1 MLILRYKY
9 KVMTVYY
16 RTRKIPATKIKYAID
31 IEISLG
37 RRRQFR
43 CSTGL
48 FINDKNNLHK
58 NKVRNVLTED
68 KPKDKNKTLSD
79 LKKHVEDQLYIHEAE
94 GTFVT
99 KELCKRIVTDFGK
112 ASVNAK
118 KEVNKFDIMNHLD
131 DFIELCK
138 SGYIL
143 TEEESKYTENGIKKF
158 VTFRN
163 HLSEY
168 IRQRDNI
175 KPPQIDK
182 KLFRDLQIFL
192 SNYKTKNGTQKKL
205 INNSINKNIAILK
218 TFLKKYI
225 IGHLGISLRNYKSDS
240 VKRLK
245 DDKKGKV
252 LTYLDVSEIT
262 RLYNYDLSD
271 REPIYEFVRDQWVF
285 IALTCGIRIED
296 YLELDEKHN
305 IVNINNSGKD
315 ILCLSFYQS
324 KTDGK
329 VVAPIGNIGK
339 AILKKHN
346 GTLPKVGVTLSNK
359 LMKKICR
366 WASIDSRVYAQ
377 KIKGETLRSFKKY
390 ELVGNHTARRS
401 FCTNSYKA
409 GVSEF
414 RIMQIS
420 GHKDRE
426 AFFGYIGT
434 TKEENALLF
443 SDTKYFK
450 LINDIDTTVRNLR
463 RV

>member
-1 MLILRYKY
+1 
-9 KVMTVYY
+9 MTVYY
-16 RTRKIPATKIKYAID
+16 RTRKIPANKIKYAID

-37 RRRQFR
+37 RGRQFR

-68 KPKDKNKTLSD
+68 KPKEKNKTLSD
-79 LKKHVEDQLYIHEAE
+79 LKKYVEDQLYIHEAE

-99 KELCKRIVTDFGK
+99 KELCKSIVTDFGK

-118 KEVNKFDIMNHLD
+118 KEVNNFDIMEHLN
-131 DFIELCK
+131 DFIEKCK

-143 TEEESKYTENGIKKF
+143 TDDEGRYTENGIKKF
-158 VTFRN
+158 ITFRN

-168 IRQRDNI
+168 VRQKGNIR
-175 KPPQIDK
+175 PPQIDK

-192 SNYKTKNGTQKKL
+192 SDYTTKNGTQRTL
-205 INNSINKNIAILK
+205 INNSINKNIAIFK
-218 TFLKKYI
+218 TFLNKYI
-225 IGHLGISLRNYKSDS
+225 INQLEISLRNYKSDT

-252 LTYLDVSEIT
+252 LTYLDIGEIQ

-271 REPIYEFVRDQWVF
+271 REPVYEIVRDQWVF

-296 YLELDEKHN
+296 YLDLDKRHN
-305 IVNINNSGKD
+305 IININEDGKD
-315 ILCLSFYQS
+315 ILSLTFYQS

-339 AILKKHN
+339 AILKKYN
-346 GTLPKVGVTLSNK
+346 GNLPKVGVTLSNK
-359 LMKKICR
+359 LIKKICR
-366 WASIDSRVYAQ
+366 WASINSRVYAQ
-377 KIKGETLRSFKKY
+377 KIKGEPVRSFKKY

-409 GVSEF
+409 GVSENK
-414 RIMQIS
+414 IMQIS

-434 TKEENALLF
+434 TKEENAKMF
-443 SDTKYFK
+443 SETKYFK
-450 LINDIDTTVRNLR
+450 LINEIDTPVRNLR
-463 RV
+463 TV

>member
-1 MLILRYKY
+1 
-9 KVMTVYY
+9 MTVYY
-16 RTRKIPATKIKYAID
+16 RTRKIPANKIKYAID

-37 RRRQFR
+37 RGRQFR

-58 NKVRNVLTED
+58 NKVRNVLSED
-68 KPKDKNKTLSD
+68 KPKEKNKTLSD
-79 LKKHVEDQLYIHEAE
+79 LKKFVEDQLYIYEAE

-99 KELCKRIVTDFGK
+99 KELCKSIVTDFGK

-118 KEVNKFDIMNHLD
+118 KEVNNFDIMEHLD
-131 DFIELCK
+131 DFIEKCK

-143 TEEESKYTENGIKKF
+143 TDEEGKYTENGIKKF
-158 VTFRN
+158 ITFRN

-168 IRQRDNI
+168 VRQKGNIR
-175 KPPQIDK
+175 PPQIDK

-192 SNYKTKNGTQKKL
+192 SDYTTKKGTQKTL
-205 INNSINKNIAILK
+205 INNSINKNIAIFK
-218 TFLKKYI
+218 TFLNKYI
-225 IGHLGISLRNYKSDS
+225 IDQLEISLRNYKSDT

-252 LTYLDVSEIT
+252 LTYLDIGEIQ
-262 RLYNYDLSD
+262 RLYNFDLSD
-271 REPIYEFVRDQWVF
+271 REPVYEIVRDQWVF

-296 YLELDEKHN
+296 YLDLDKRHN
-305 IVNINNSGKD
+305 IININEDGKD
-315 ILCLSFYQS
+315 ILSLTFYQS

-329 VVAPIGNIGK
+329 VVAPIGKIGK
-339 AILKKHN
+339 AILKKYN
-346 GTLPKVGVTLSNK
+346 GNLPKVGVTLSNK
-359 LMKKICR
+359 LIKKICR
-366 WASIDSRVYAQ
+366 WANINSRVYAQ
-377 KIKGETLRSFKKY
+377 KIKGEPVRSFKKY

-409 GVSEF
+409 GVSEYK
-414 RIMQIS
+414 IMQIS

-434 TKEENALLF
+434 TKEENAKMF
-443 SDTKYFK
+443 SETKYFK
-450 LINDIDTTVRNLR
+450 LINEIDTPVRNLR

>member
-1 MLILRYKY
+1 
-9 KVMTVYY
+9 MTVYY
-16 RTRKIPATKIKYAID
+16 RTRKIPANKIKYAID

-37 RRRQFR
+37 RGRQFR

-68 KPKDKNKTLSD
+68 KPKEKNKTLSD
-79 LKKHVEDQLYIHEAE
+79 LKKYVEDQLYIHEAE

-99 KELCKRIVTDFGK
+99 KELCKSIVTDFGK

-118 KEVNKFDIMNHLD
+118 KEVNNFDIMEHLN
-131 DFIELCK
+131 DFIEKCK

-143 TEEESKYTENGIKKF
+143 TDDEGRYTENGIKKF
-158 VTFRN
+158 ITFRN

-168 IRQRDNI
+168 VRQKGNIR
-175 KPPQIDK
+175 PPQIDK

-192 SNYKTKNGTQKKL
+192 SDYTTKNGTQRTL
-205 INNSINKNIAILK
+205 INNSINKNIAIFK
-218 TFLKKYI
+218 TFLNKYI
-225 IGHLGISLRNYKSDS
+225 INQLEISLRNYKSDT

-252 LTYLDVSEIT
+252 LTYLDIGEIQ

-271 REPIYEFVRDQWVF
+271 REPVYEIVRDQWVF

-296 YLELDEKHN
+296 YLDLDKRHN
-305 IVNINNSGKD
+305 IININEDGKD
-315 ILCLSFYQS
+315 ILSLTFYQS

-329 VVAPIGNIGK
+329 VVAPIGKIGK
-339 AILKKHN
+339 AILEKYN
-346 GTLPKVGVTLSNK
+346 GNLPKVGVTLSNK
-359 LMKKICR
+359 LIKKICR
-366 WASIDSRVYAQ
+366 WASIDSKVYAK
-377 KIKGETLRSFKKY
+377 KIKGEPVRTFKKY

-420 GHKDRE
+420 GHLDRKS
-426 AFFGYIGT
+426 FFGYIGT
-434 TKEENALLF
+434 TKEENAKMF

-450 LINDIDTTVRNLR
+450 LINDIDTPVRNLR

>member
-1 MLILRYKY
+1 MK
-9 KVMTVYY
+9 VYY
-16 RTRKIPATKIKYAID
+16 RIRKTKNFNSIN

-37 RRRQFR
+37 RNRQYRF
-43 CSTGL
+43 STG
-48 FINDKNNLHK
+48 IKVNDAKALNN
-58 NKVRNVLTED
+58 NKIRNLITEER
-68 KPKDKNKTLSD
+68 PKEKNKTLSD
-79 LKKHVEDQLYIHEAE
+79 LKKFVEDQLYLYEAE
-94 GTFVT
+94 GTFIT
-99 KELCKRIVTDFGK
+99 KELCKSIVTAFGK
-112 ASVNAK
+112 ASVSAK
-118 KEVNKFDIMNHLD
+118 NEVNKFDIMEHLN
-131 DFIELCK
+131 DFIEKCK

-143 TEEESKYTENGIKKF
+143 TDDEGKYTENGIKKF
-158 VTFRN
+158 ITFRN

-168 IRQRDNI
+168 VRQKGNIR
-175 KPPQIDK
+175 PPQIDK

-192 SNYKTKNGTQKKL
+192 SDYTTKNGTQKTL
-205 INNSINKNIAILK
+205 INNSINKNIAIFK
-218 TFLKKYI
+218 TFLNKYI
-225 IGHLGISLRNYKSDS
+225 IDQLEISLRNYKSDT

-252 LTYLDVSEIT
+252 LTYLDIGEIQ

-271 REPIYEFVRDQWVF
+271 REPVYEIVRDQWVF

-296 YLELDEKHN
+296 YLDLDKRHN
-305 IVNINNSGKD
+305 IININEDGKD

-339 AILKKHN
+339 AILEKYN
-346 GTLPKVGVTLSNK
+346 GNLPKVGVTLSNK
-359 LMKKICR
+359 LIKKICR
-366 WASIDSRVYAQ
+366 WASINSRVYAQ
-377 KIKGETLRSFKKY
+377 KIKGEPVRSFKKY

-409 GVSEF
+409 GDSEYK
-414 RIMQIS
+414 IMQIS

-434 TKEENALLF
+434 TKEENAKMF

-450 LINDIDTTVRNLR
+450 LINEIDTPVRNLR

>member
-1 MLILRYKY
+1 
-9 KVMTVYY
+9 MTVYY
-16 RTRKIPATKIKYAID
+16 RTRIIKATKIKYAID

-37 RRRQFR
+37 RGRQFR

-48 FINDKNNLHK
+48 FINDKNNLNK
-58 NKVRNVLTED
+58 NKVRNVLAED
-68 KPKDKNKTLSD
+68 KPKEKTKTLSD
-79 LKKHVEDQLYIHEAE
+79 LKKYVEDQLYIHEAE

-99 KELCKRIVTDFGK
+99 KELCKSIVTDFGK

-118 KEVNKFDIMNHLD
+118 KEVNNFDILEHLD
-131 DFIELCK
+131 NYIELCK

-143 TEEESKYTENGIKKF
+143 TEDEGKYSSKGLSKF

-168 IRQRDNI
+168 IRQKGDF
-175 KPPQIDK
+175 KPPQINK
-182 KLFRDLQIFL
+182 KLFRDFQIFL
-192 SNYKTKNGTQKKL
+192 SDYTNINGTRKTL
-205 INNSINKNIAILK
+205 INSSINKNIANFK
-218 TFLKKYI
+218 TFINKYVI
-225 IGHLGISLRNYKSDS
+225 AEEHLNITLRNYKSDT

-252 LTYLDVSEIT
+252 LTYLDIGEIQ
-262 RLYNYDLSD
+262 RLYNFDLSK
-271 REPIYEFVRDQWVF
+271 REPICEVVRDQWVF

-296 YLELDEKHN
+296 YLELDEQHN
-305 IVNINNSGKD
+305 IVNINEDGED

-324 KTDGK
+324 KTDVK

-339 AILKKHN
+339 AILKKYN
-346 GTLPKVGVTLSNK
+346 GKLPKVGVTVSNK
-359 LMKKICR
+359 NIKKICK
-366 WASIDSRVYAQ
+366 WASIDSKVYAK
-377 KIKGETLRSFKKY
+377 KIKGEPVRSFKKY

-420 GHKDRE
+420 GHLDRKS
-426 AFFGYIGT
+426 FFGYIGT
-434 TKEENALLF
+434 TKEENAKMF

-450 LINDIDTTVRNLR
+450 LINDIDTPVRNLR

>member
-1 MLILRYKY
+1 
-9 KVMTVYY
+9 MTVYY
-16 RTRKIPATKIKYAID
+16 RTRKIPANKIKYAID

-37 RRRQFR
+37 RGRQFR

-68 KPKDKNKTLSD
+68 KPKEKNKTLSD
-79 LKKHVEDQLYIHEAE
+79 LKKYVEDQLYIHEAE

-99 KELCKRIVTDFGK
+99 KELCKSIVTDFGK

-118 KEVNKFDIMNHLD
+118 KEVNNFDIMEHLN
-131 DFIELCK
+131 DFIEKCK

-143 TEEESKYTENGIKKF
+143 TDDEGRYTENGIKKF
-158 VTFRN
+158 ITFRN

-168 IRQRDNI
+168 VRQKGNIR
-175 KPPQIDK
+175 PPQIDK

-192 SNYKTKNGTQKKL
+192 SDYTTKNGTQKTL
-205 INNSINKNIAILK
+205 INNSINKNIAIFK
-218 TFLKKYI
+218 TFLNKYI
-225 IGHLGISLRNYKSDS
+225 IDQLEISLRNYKSDT

-252 LTYLDVSEIT
+252 LTYLDIGEIQ

-271 REPIYEFVRDQWVF
+271 REPVYEIVRDQWVF

-296 YLELDEKHN
+296 YLDLDKRHN
-305 IVNINNSGKD
+305 IININEDGKD
-315 ILCLSFYQS
+315 ILSLTFYQS

-339 AILKKHN
+339 AILKKYN
-346 GTLPKVGVTLSNK
+346 GNLPKVGVTLSNK
-359 LMKKICR
+359 LIKKICR

-377 KIKGETLRSFKKY
+377 KIKGEPVRSFKKY

-409 GVSEF
+409 GVSENK
-414 RIMQIS
+414 IMQIS

-434 TKEENALLF
+434 TKEENAKMF
-443 SDTKYFK
+443 SETKYFK
-450 LINDIDTTVRNLR
+450 LINEIDTPVRNLR
-463 RV
+463 TV

>member
-1 MLILRYKY
+1 
-9 KVMTVYY
+9 MTVYY
-16 RTRKIPATKIKYAID
+16 RPRKIPANKIKYAID

-37 RRRQFR
+37 RGRQFR

-48 FINDKNNLHK
+48 FISDKNNLHK
-58 NKVRNVLTED
+58 NKVRNVLAED
-68 KPKDKNKTLSD
+68 KPKEKNKTLSD
-79 LKKHVEDQLYIHEAE
+79 LKKYVEDQLYIHEAE

-99 KELCKRIVTDFGK
+99 KELCKSIVTDFGK

-118 KEVNKFDIMNHLD
+118 KEVNNFDIMEHLN
-131 DFIELCK
+131 DFIEKCK

-143 TEEESKYTENGIKKF
+143 TDDEGRYTENGIKKF
-158 VTFRN
+158 ITFRN

-168 IRQRDNI
+168 VKQKGNIR
-175 KPPQIDK
+175 PPQIDK

-192 SNYKTKNGTQKKL
+192 SDYTTKNGIQKTL
-205 INNSINKNIAILK
+205 INNSINKNIAIFK
-218 TFLKKYI
+218 TFLNKYI
-225 IGHLGISLRNYKSDS
+225 IDQLEISLRNYKSDT

-252 LTYLDVSEIT
+252 LTYLDIGEIQ

-271 REPIYEFVRDQWVF
+271 REPVYEIVRDQWVF

-296 YLELDEKHN
+296 YLDLDKRHN
-305 IVNINNSGKD
+305 IININEDGKD
-315 ILCLSFYQS
+315 ILSLTFYQS

-329 VVAPIGNIGK
+329 VVAPIGKIGK
-339 AILKKHN
+339 AILEKYN
-346 GTLPKVGVTLSNK
+346 GNLPKVGVTLSNK
-359 LMKKICR
+359 LIKKICR
-366 WASIDSRVYAQ
+366 WASINSRVYAQ
-377 KIKGETLRSFKKY
+377 KIKGEPVRSFKKY

-409 GVSEF
+409 GVSEYK
-414 RIMQIS
+414 IMQIS

-434 TKEENALLF
+434 TKEENAKMF
-443 SDTKYFK
+443 SETKYFK
-450 LINDIDTTVRNLR
+450 LINEIDTPVRNLR
-463 RV
+463 TV

>member
-1 MLILRYKY
+1 
-9 KVMTVYY
+9 MTVYY
-16 RTRKIPATKIKYAID
+16 RARKIPANKIKYAID

-37 RRRQFR
+37 RGRQFR

-68 KPKDKNKTLSD
+68 KPKEKNKTLSD
-79 LKKHVEDQLYIHEAE
+79 LKKYVEDQLYIYEAE

-99 KELCKRIVTDFGK
+99 KELCKSIVTDFGK

-118 KEVNKFDIMNHLD
+118 KEVNNFDIMEHLN
-131 DFIELCK
+131 DFIQQCK

-143 TEEESKYTENGIKKF
+143 TEEESIYSENGIKKF
-158 VTFRN
+158 ITFRN

-168 IRQRDNI
+168 IRQKGTIR
-175 KPPQIDK
+175 PPQINK
-182 KLFRDLQIFL
+182 KLFRDFQIFL
-192 SNYKTKNGTQKKL
+192 GNYTNKKGTKKTL
-205 INNSINKNIAILK
+205 INNTVNKNIAMFK
-218 TFLKKYI
+218 TFLNRYVI
-225 IGHLGISLRNYKSDS
+225 DEEQLNITLRNYKSDA

-252 LTYLDVSEIT
+252 LTYLDIGEIQ

-271 REPIYEFVRDQWVF
+271 REPVYEIVRDQWVF
-285 IALTCGIRIED
+285 IALTCGVRIED
-296 YLELDEKHN
+296 YLDLDKRHN
-305 IVNINNSGKD
+305 IININEDGKD

-329 VVAPIGNIGK
+329 VVAPIGKIGK
-339 AILKKHN
+339 AILKKYN
-346 GTLPKVGVTLSNK
+346 GNLPKVGVTVSNK
-359 LMKKICR
+359 NIKKICR
-366 WASIDSRVYAQ
+366 WAGIDSRVYAK
-377 KIKGETLRSFKKY
+377 KIKGKPVRSFKKY

-401 FCTNSYKA
+401 FCTNSYLA
-409 GVSEF
+409 GDSEYK
-414 RIMQIS
+414 IMQIS
-420 GHKDRE
+420 GHKERE

-434 TKEENALLF
+434 TKEENAKMF

-450 LINDIDTTVRNLR
+450 LINEIDTPVRNLR
-463 RV
+463 TV